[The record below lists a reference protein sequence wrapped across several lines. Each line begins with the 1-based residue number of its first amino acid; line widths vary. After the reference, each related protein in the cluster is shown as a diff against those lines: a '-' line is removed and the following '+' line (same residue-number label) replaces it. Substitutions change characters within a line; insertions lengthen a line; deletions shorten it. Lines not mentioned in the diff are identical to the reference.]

1 MTPHRK
7 TTSRKTKTPLAHENS
22 SPPVVSA
29 VALPQMSQMPMQN
42 EYHAYLEGRTREQ
55 LIAECKRLHALSS
68 QLEVTCR
75 THLML
80 GMR

>member
-1 MTPHRK
+1 MNRK
-7 TTSRKTKTPLAHENS
+7 TTYRKTTPESSNS
-22 SPPVVSA
+22 VPSGSDAMSPNVSA
-29 VALPQMSQMPMQN
+29 VALPQMQN
-42 EYHAYLEGRTREQ
+42 DYHAYLEGRTREQ

-68 QLEVTCR
+68 QLEITCR